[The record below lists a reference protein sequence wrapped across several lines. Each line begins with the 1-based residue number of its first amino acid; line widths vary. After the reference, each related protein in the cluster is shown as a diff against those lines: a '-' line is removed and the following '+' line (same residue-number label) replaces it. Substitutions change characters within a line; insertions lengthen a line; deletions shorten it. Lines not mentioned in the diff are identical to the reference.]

1 MELQIFNRKGILLY
15 QNGKPNGSTNNL
27 LTLAGLLRDRKNPLR
42 KVLTKNETIYIET
55 TTHLLV
61 FLKTEQVRYKS
72 LFFKNLV
79 EVVGFTLPVEVVK
92 NISEDSVF
100 LENLK
105 DNVDLFCENY
115 SIGFDYSFFI
125 QKVVDF
131 KKAPKEQ
138 LLSYT
143 SVLDKTFSHCLKSLS
158 KAKIKDNVFFILVFL
173 GDLILDILFTR
184 SSKMIKGS
192 LIRYVQLKNQQLCKS
207 TEHSSVILPV
217 VLEDFNP
224 NQFSNLFLIKN
235 YENGVSFAYF
245 YLNSTDSFQI
255 VSKVHQFLERTLL
268 ANNTKPTF
276 DFVEELQSAKILI
289 EIKVG
294 VQLADIFIIN
304 PDTNCFVN
312 SMPGCKETLKEVFG
326 LVSKFVYKGNTKTM
340 VKRIVD
346 GKAFVLLKH
355 NNYYFCLVYLG
366 EKYVY
371 NKDIREGVEEISKKY
386 LF

>member
-1 MELQIFNRKGILLY
+1 M
-15 QNGKPNGSTNNL
+15 
-27 LTLAGLLRDRKNPLR
+27 
-42 KVLTKNETIYIET
+42 
-55 TTHLLV
+55 
-61 FLKTEQVRYKS
+61 
-72 LFFKNLV
+72 
-79 EVVGFTLPVEVVK
+79 
-92 NISEDSVF
+92 
-100 LENLK
+100 
-105 DNVDLFCENY
+105 
-115 SIGFDYSFFI
+115 
-125 QKVVDF
+125 
-131 KKAPKEQ
+131 
-138 LLSYT
+138 
-143 SVLDKTFSHCLKSLS
+143 
-158 KAKIKDNVFFILVFL
+158 VFL